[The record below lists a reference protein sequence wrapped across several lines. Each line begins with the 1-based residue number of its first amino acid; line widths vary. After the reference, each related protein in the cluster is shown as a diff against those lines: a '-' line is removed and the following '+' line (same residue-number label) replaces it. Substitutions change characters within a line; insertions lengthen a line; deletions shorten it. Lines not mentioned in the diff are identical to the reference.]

1 MNLVA
6 FFDSVRAS
14 IFNGSLSHKQVQGCE
29 ILLAAMA
36 AREWGDLRWYAY
48 VLATTYHET
57 DATMQPVAEYKR
69 GKGKPYGKPD
79 PETGQTYYGR
89 GYVQLT
95 WRENY
100 QKMQDRLG
108 LPLVTDPDLALKEG
122 NAARIICEGMEH
134 GLFTGVGL
142 PRYFGIS
149 TNEPV
154 NARKI
159 VNGSDRAS
167 LVAHYHVHF
176 LAALEAAHVPA
187 EPPVDPVVA
196 WWASAPPG
204 AVEWLRRAPV

>member
-1 MNLVA
+1 MNLVV

-89 GYVQLT
+89 LCAT
-95 WRENY
+95 HLARE
-100 QKMQDRLG
+100 
-108 LPLVTDPDLALKEG
+108 LPEDAGPAR
-122 NAARIICEGMEH
+122 AAAGD
-134 GLFTGVGL
+134 
-142 PRYFGIS
+142 
-149 TNEPV
+149 
-154 NARKI
+154 
-159 VNGSDRAS
+159 GSR
-167 LVAHYHVHF
+167 
-176 LAALEAAHVPA
+176 
-187 EPPVDPVVA
+187 
-196 WWASAPPG
+196 PG
-204 AVEWLRRAPV
+204 AEGRQRRAHHLRRYGAWPFHRGRAAAVFRHLDE